1 MSTVVPSFV
10 KSWALLGLLAFAAC
24 SKDAPVASSCA
35 PYVAPLPADFYSSP
49 LRPGMAA
56 WASLNTT
63 AQMLQALQIPGNTLS
78 AISTPGLLATC
89 LDYPLLSDIFLGSRL
104 QRDFRTV
111 LGNFNGYDELR
122 QRPEAATLLLQRYQL
137 MTPGCLPSPAEQGSY
152 SFGFSYVELLLAQD
166 EYLAQLSAAQ
176 RRSLLREAL
185 AKYAAKKPLRDDV
198 YGYFG
203 LKTTAFVLAR
213 VMQAEQ
219 FGPFVSALA
228 TDPQLQYFTTEAELQ
243 SQPRTLDT
251 VLAYAQQFN

>member
-1 MSTVVPSFV
+1 M
-10 KSWALLGLLAFAAC
+10 
-24 SKDAPVASSCA
+24 D
-35 PYVAPLPADFYSSP
+35 
-49 LRPGMAA
+49 A
-56 WASLNTT
+56 WASLTTT
-63 AQMLQALQIPGNTLS
+63 AQMVQVLQMPSNTLQ
-78 AISTPGLLATC
+78 AISTPGLPATC
-89 LDYPLLSDIFLGSRL
+89 LDYPFLSDIVMESRL

-111 LGNFNGYDELR
+111 LGTFNGYDELR
-122 QRPEAATLLLQRYQL
+122 QRPEAAALLLRRYQL
-137 MTPGCLPSPAEQGSY
+137 MTPACLPSPDQQGSY

-185 AKYAAKKPLRDDV
+185 AEYAAKKLLVDDV

-213 VMQAEQ
+213 VMQVEQ

-243 SQPRTLDT
+243 GQFQTLDT